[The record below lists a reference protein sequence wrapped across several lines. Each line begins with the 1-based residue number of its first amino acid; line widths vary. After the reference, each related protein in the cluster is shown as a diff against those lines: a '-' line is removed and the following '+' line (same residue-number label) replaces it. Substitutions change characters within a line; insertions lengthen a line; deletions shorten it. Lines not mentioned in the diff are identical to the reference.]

1 MMTEPLLMA
10 YELTVSKQ
18 VQNLLHQVLQIYGD
32 ESNRV
37 LEIAG
42 TQGDAKLRS
51 FMNWDAINQILTL
64 KQHWLTGETGKFRK
78 NHPAI
83 GAGVQQ

>member
-1 MMTEPLLMA
+1 MMTELLLMA
-10 YELTVSKQ
+10 YELTGIEAGTK
-18 VQNLLHQVLQIYGD
+18 LLLSPDFYGD

-51 FMNWDAINQILTL
+51 L
-64 KQHWLTGETGKFRK
+64 
-78 NHPAI
+78 
-83 GAGVQQ
+83 

>member
-1 MMTEPLLMA
+1 MA

-18 VQNLLHQVLQIYGD
+18 VQNSYSPGVAQIYGD

-51 FMNWDAINQILTL
+51 L
-64 KQHWLTGETGKFRK
+64 
-78 NHPAI
+78 
-83 GAGVQQ
+83 